1 MNIQSDET
9 RQQLQKRLS
18 RIEGQVRGVR
28 RMLDEDRDCRDI
40 VQQIAAVRSAV
51 QQVGVETIR
60 VYAAQCLA
68 DPSSIPPGEPDVLDY
83 VITTLAKWS

>member
-9 RQQLQKRLS
+9 RTQLQKRLS
-18 RIEGQVRGVR
+18 RIEGQVRGVN
-28 RMLDEDRDCRDI
+28 RMLEEDRDCREI

-51 QQVGVETIR
+51 QQVGVEVIR
-60 VYAAQCLA
+60 AYAAQCLA
-68 DPSSIPPGEPDVLDY
+68 DPTAIPAEETNVLDY